1 MSISGYMRVGTAD
14 TYSNTV
20 QTLDGQQVTLA
31 KLQNELSSGL
41 AINTPSDNP
50 AGAATG
56 ERALTRLG
64 QVAANQTAVNSEL
77 DSMTNAESA
86 LGNVTSTL
94 QSIQTLVV
102 SAGDTAQTA
111 ADRQTIAEQISQLS
125 AQVLTLANTTDSNGK
140 PLFGG
145 LGSASTPFTAS
156 NTADVYTYN
165 GLPGQISASSDTIP
179 ATLNGAAA
187 FMNQPSTDGVYN
199 VEVSNA
205 TTGDI
210 PSPRTLTTSPVT
222 LTNST
227 LVNGSAYTINVTGV
241 DSTTVPGTTTVT
253 YDVTENP
260 NVGGPY
266 NNITASFPTSSSG
279 GSFTVS
285 AMPGLSMTVTG
296 TPAVGDTMTVT
307 PSDSVFSTLEIAAN
321 DIGSAAN
328 QNAATQAVGQAL
340 NNISIALAKVSAVR
354 GEAGTMMQN
363 AQTITT
369 NNGNLTI
376 QEQTDQ
382 SNAENVN
389 MVQTISEFQSQQTAY
404 QAALASYAQIQ
415 KLSLFNY
422 ISS

>member
-1 MSISGYMRVGTAD
+1 M
-14 TYSNTV
+14 
-20 QTLDGQQVTLA
+20 
-31 KLQNELSSGL
+31 
-41 AINTPSDNP
+41 
-50 AGAATG
+50 
-56 ERALTRLG
+56 
-64 QVAANQTAVNSEL
+64 
-77 DSMTNAESA
+77 
-86 LGNVTSTL
+86 
-94 QSIQTLVV
+94 
-102 SAGDTAQTA
+102 
-111 ADRQTIAEQISQLS
+111 
-125 AQVLTLANTTDSNGK
+125 
-140 PLFGG
+140 
-145 LGSASTPFTAS
+145 
-156 NTADVYTYN
+156 
-165 GLPGQISASSDTIP
+165 
-179 ATLNGAAA
+179 
-187 FMNQPSTDGVYN
+187 
-199 VEVSNA
+199 
-205 TTGDI
+205 
-210 PSPRTLTTSPVT
+210 
-222 LTNST
+222 
-227 LVNGSAYTINVTGV
+227 
-241 DSTTVPGTTTVT
+241 T